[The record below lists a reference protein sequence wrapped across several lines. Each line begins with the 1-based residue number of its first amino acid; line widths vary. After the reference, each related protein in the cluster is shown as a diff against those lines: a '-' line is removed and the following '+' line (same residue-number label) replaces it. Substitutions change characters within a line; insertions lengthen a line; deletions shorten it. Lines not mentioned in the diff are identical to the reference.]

1 MSSPALLLF
10 SPCLHD
16 HHLLLPQFEE
26 AVVSLL
32 LQFVTKGLVAT
43 TLRNCTQ
50 LLEMLQVL
58 GVDTG
63 KVVEMARLEVE
74 EERKMVEVK

>member
-1 MSSPALLLF
+1 MSLSCYDLL
-10 SPCLHD
+10 
-16 HHLLLPQFEE
+16 
-26 AVVSLL
+26 
-32 LQFVTKGLVAT
+32 VTKGLVAT

-63 KVVEMARLEVE
+63 NVVLEKKILECVK
-74 EERKMVEVK
+74 ERALCGGEIVVSKLMMMMMKNMKLE